1 LPLSLLK
8 EAAKSNVL
16 PIGPRRDL
24 VQAAWLRA
32 ALLGD
37 TKTADELIPV
47 LASLVPDIATLLNEY
62 SSQTQ
67 PDEKK
72 FAALYI
78 WLKTPGMEPV
88 VDAGFG
94 RQDPITKQDTY
105 RDNWWCS
112 SYFQPVTPDEN
123 REAVQFTATAQNE
136 PPRFL
141 SPGEV
146 ERGAKEW
153 STLSAFGAAP
163 NYIVRQVMQW
173 ANTHR
178 NDPRVPEALHLAVK
192 TTRYGCTDKDSA
204 RWSKA
209 AFDLLHRNYPNSPWT
224 KKTPYWFKD

>member
-1 LPLSLLK
+1 
-8 EAAKSNVL
+8 
-16 PIGPRRDL
+16 
-24 VQAAWLRA
+24 
-32 ALLGD
+32 
-37 TKTADELIPV
+37 
-47 LASLVPDIATLLNEY
+47 
-62 SSQTQ
+62 
-67 PDEKK
+67 
-72 FAALYI
+72 
-78 WLKTPGMEPV
+78 
-88 VDAGFG
+88 
-94 RQDPITKQDTY
+94 
-105 RDNWWCS
+105 
-112 SYFQPVTPDEN
+112 
-123 REAVQFTATAQNE
+123 VQFTATGQNP

-192 TTRYGCTDKDSA
+192 TTRFGCTDKDSP